1 VGEDRGTGGRTAST
15 VFKMSERPMEEL
27 IHVNRLCESRLA
39 TIHAESRPATAATAT
54 PRAESMGARL
64 WRFNVAL
71 LQLPR
76 IRPPNAE
83 DDRATEDDEQ
93 VD

>member
-1 VGEDRGTGGRTAST
+1 VARTEGTGGRTAST

-39 TIHAESRPATAATAT
+39 TIHAESRTATAATAT

-71 LQLPR
+71 LSCR
-76 IRPPNAE
+76 GSGTNAE
-83 DDRATEDDEQ
+83 DDRGTEDDEQ
-93 VD
+93 GD